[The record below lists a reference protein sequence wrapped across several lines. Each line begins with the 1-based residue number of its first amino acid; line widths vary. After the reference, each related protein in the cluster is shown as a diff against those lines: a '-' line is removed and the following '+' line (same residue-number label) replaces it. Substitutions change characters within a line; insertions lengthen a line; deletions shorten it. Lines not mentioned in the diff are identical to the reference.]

1 MHADTVKF
9 YKYKPVDKPNF
20 SDRFCRLPFT
30 SMQIDTDGDVQLCS
44 CQHHMPYNIGNI
56 YQNNLQDIWL
66 SEIADKVRQSVVDGK
81 FTYCSWDC
89 SRLYNLP
96 KKSNV
101 TPTVQQFPVEI
112 KIDLDKSCNL
122 SCPSCREHV
131 IIDKSSVRIQKQ
143 VEIYQEI
150 KQWAINNPNFLFNI
164 SPCTSGE
171 IFASHSGLKFLESL
185 VDFPNKNLQ
194 LNITTNGTLLTKNK
208 NLILALKNTI
218 TNISVSID
226 AATPETYSVVRGGDW
241 NELLQGLNLVKQT
254 VRIPINLKFV
264 IQQANFQEIVQFA
277 EFADQYN
284 ANIYFSSLLD
294 WGHWTID
301 WWSKNSV
308 VKQSSPDLKL
318 ILDNIRDLK
327 LRYPKKIFVSADI
340 IRLSQKANE
349 LSQ

>member
-9 YKYKPVDKPNF
+9 YNYKPVDKPEL

-44 CQHHMPYNIGNI
+44 CQYSMPYNIGNI
-56 YQNNLQDIWL
+56 YQNSLQDIWL
-66 SEIADKVRQSVVDGK
+66 SKTADNVRQSVVDGK
-81 FTYCSWDC
+81 FTYCSQEC
-89 SRLYNLP
+89 PFLYNLP
-96 KKSNV
+96 KKSNAI
-101 TPTVQQFPVEI
+101 PTVRKFPVEL

-150 KQWAINNPNFLFNI
+150 KQWAIDNPNILFNV

-185 VDFPNKNLQ
+185 VDFPNKNLR
-194 LNITTNGTLLTKNK
+194 LNITTNGTLLNKNK
-208 NLILALKNTI
+208 NLILALKNVI
-218 TNISVSID
+218 TNIGVSID

-241 NELLQGLNLVKQT
+241 NELLRGLQLVKES
-254 VRIPINLKFV
+254 VNVPINLKFV
-264 IQQANFQEIVQFA
+264 IQQANFKEIVQFA
-277 EFADQYN
+277 EFAEQYN
-284 ANIYFSSLLD
+284 ARIYFSSLLN

-301 WWSKNSV
+301 WWDKKSV
-308 VKQSSPDLKL
+308 VKQSSPDLEI
-318 ILDNIRDLK
+318 ILNNIRDLK
-327 LRYPKKIFVSADI
+327 LRYPNKISVSADI
-340 IRLSQKANE
+340 IRLLQKASE
-349 LSQ
+349 SSQ